1 MAIPLPFVSA
11 RVRGRVAVVLLQ
23 LGLRAVT
30 AATSRPLLVVGD
42 ALVRAARVV
51 WHSGPIV
58 ET

>member
-1 MAIPLPFVSA
+1 MSPRLASA
-11 RVRGRVAVVLLQ
+11 RAHVAVALLQ

-42 ALVRAARVV
+42 ALVRAAGAV
-51 WHSGPIV
+51 WRSGPIV